1 MSQRLFLLAV
11 IGSASVAAAAADRS
25 WTDSTSKY
33 CVEASLI
40 AFDEER
46 AVLKKENH
54 ELIAI
59 PLARLSKEDREY
71 LKSKEAAEQ
80 VRRAADQMQTW
91 IMHSGIEVV
100 GRVVDFGRKD
110 VTIQRRRGRLYVND
124 RLFDNLPQVYREML
138 PKIVAH
144 FEKIDIDGRSGLDSW
159 VLQQR
164 GAGRTFI
171 CEGVILELKNGDEYG
186 FPFFLFSAEDRKV
199 LQPGWERWLAAEQ
212 SVETRS
218 ERERQ
223 RLLLQ
228 SAAQAYQQDR
238 LANQQITLLQLDLLA
253 AASGL
258 VDLWQVQLLPRP
270 GVLSPPLSVVVPSR
284 DSRAATQEALLR
296 NPGFTAGAVS
306 RVARR

>member
-1 MSQRLFLLAV
+1 MSQRIILLAIV
-11 IGSASVAAAAADRS
+11 GWASVAAAAAGRQ
-25 WTDSTSKY
+25 WTDSTAKY
-33 CVEASLI
+33 GVDASLI
-40 AFDEER
+40 AFDDEK
-46 AVLKKENH
+46 AVLKRENH
-54 ELIAI
+54 ELVAV

-71 LKSKEAAEQ
+71 LKSQEAAEQ
-80 VRRAADQMQTW
+80 VRRAAEQMQTW
-91 IMHSGIEVV
+91 ITQSGIKVV

-144 FEKIDIDGRSGLDSW
+144 FEKIAVDGRSGLQSW
-159 VLQQR
+159 VLRQR
-164 GAGRTFI
+164 GVARTFT
-171 CEGVILELKNGDEYG
+171 CEGVMLELENGDEYG
-186 FPFFLFSAEDRKV
+186 IPFFLFSEEDRKI
-199 LQPGWERWLAAEQ
+199 LQPGWERWLAAEK
-212 SVETRS
+212 SADKRS

-223 RLLLQ
+223 SFLLQ

-238 LANQQITLLQLDLLA
+238 LANQQIALLQLDLLA

-258 VDLWQVQLLPRP
+258 VDLWEVRLFPRP
-270 GVLSPPLSVVVPSR
+270 GVLSPPLSVVVPAR

-296 NPGFTAGAVS
+296 NPGFIVGPVR